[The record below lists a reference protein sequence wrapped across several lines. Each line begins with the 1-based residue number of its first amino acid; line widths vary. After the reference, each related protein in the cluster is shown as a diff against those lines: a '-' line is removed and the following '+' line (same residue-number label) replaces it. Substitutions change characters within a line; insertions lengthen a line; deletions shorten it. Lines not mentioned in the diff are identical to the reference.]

1 MSIKKDKRFDKLHLD
16 FSKMKLVLFEQ
27 FEILDEL
34 VLTGLN
40 KMDPKTVD
48 HFKKNEEK
56 LDQFELKMSDNI
68 ILTMGLQQPMAKDLR
83 LMVSYFRMIGHLERI
98 GDQLNNVMR
107 FFHKMDPPCIPENQ
121 KESVLNML
129 SISEKMVRKA
139 LISFEDGDH
148 EYAIWT
154 IKNDEIVD
162 EMQSQL
168 LKRMVKKNAPE
179 GVEPTIIY
187 NLLNFN
193 SILGSIERI
202 ADNATNIAEAS
213 IYYLQGI
220 DLRHQ
225 ELPEEDDKEPTK

>member
-1 MSIKKDKRFDKLHLD
+1 MSIKKDKKFNKLDND
-16 FSKMKLVLFEQ
+16 FAKMKALLFQQ
-27 FEILDEL
+27 FEILEE
-34 VLTGLN
+34 VVNNGL
-40 KMDPKTVD
+40 DDVEKTTID
-48 HFKKNEEK
+48 TFTKNENK

-68 ILTMGLQQPMAKDLR
+68 IETIGLQHPMARELR
-83 LMVSYFRMIGHLERI
+83 LLVSYFRMINHVERI

-107 FFHKMDPPCIPENQ
+107 FFHKMDPPTIPENQ
-121 KESVLNML
+121 KDSVLNML
-129 SISEKMVRKA
+129 SLSEKMVKKA

-162 EMQSQL
+162 EMQSQI
-168 LKRMVKKNAPE
+168 LKRMVRKNAPKNTD
-179 GVEPTIIY
+179 PTEIF

-193 SILGSIERI
+193 SILGNIERI

-213 IYYLQGI
+213 IYYQQGI

-225 ELPEEDDKEPTK
+225 ELPEEDQ